1 MWVYG
6 SFEEKRYGWTH
17 IDKFTARHDMLY
29 DKECDLW
36 SAKKYLFAKNLQFLL
51 RFRIVMRLKVL
62 KYKFISISPYR
73 AKGGYTSVFD
83 LDNVLFDPRNFVQLV
98 GDPRADQRTFKEL
111 KLFFSISIKLIDFK
125 YRYWEIYSGL

>member
-1 MWVYG
+1 
-6 SFEEKRYGWTH
+6 
-17 IDKFTARHDMLY
+17 
-29 DKECDLW
+29 
-36 SAKKYLFAKNLQFLL
+36 
-51 RFRIVMRLKVL
+51 MRLKVL

-111 KLFFSISIKLIDFK
+111 KLFFSIAIKLIDFK
-125 YRYWEIYSGL
+125 YRY